1 MERPDTGGRARTRA
15 PSWRHFEAA
24 ALLACVGLLLWLES
38 LPPVS
43 LPEGYLGGAAFSLL
57 LALATTLLAPGYVL
71 WRLFAGDR
79 DHPFWEGIPFS
90 FAFGVAWLLIPASVV
105 MLVRSDM
112 ASLIQAVVMANAIFV
127 LAYVGVRSLGKL
139 PRSAAAAAAAE
150 PEESKRPSLWLL
162 AAALAAA
169 ARALYV
175 ASSRPYRFTSAG
187 DEWVYMRNIRRFLD
201 APRIYDPLEFDV
213 WDVVLALV
221 FRFSGL
227 EVVGTYRRLLA
238 PLLAFIALTAFLVL
252 ARRVFRDPDR
262 TCMALTILIVYC
274 LSDMY
279 MRGEGAGMGLFVR
292 IAEDKYA
299 CLLIALPLAQAAF
312 LEFLGSRSPTALGRF
327 VVLTLAA
334 TLVQPFAV
342 PWLALSC
349 GAVLV
354 SGLVT
359 RLIAFRRW
367 QLAGLA
373 VTVVAGTAL
382 AFWLRS
388 LRPRPYYNLYD
399 LSWDYNAILL
409 ELKGRQLLVL
419 SLEKAWYLV
428 HPWQINHPLVIAAL
442 VGSLFLLPWFRRS
455 LSAQF
460 LSLSALLPALLVF
473 NPVTAPMLGR
483 LVSPWRLH
491 WLLWMVPTAMILAT
505 LLHALVAR
513 IEALALRKWALRRG
527 RLIGVLG
534 VVALAAVDL
543 SLEDRMA
550 DSLKAFKA
558 KNRVMIRPEER
569 EFMRAVA
576 GDATLAGRLLAPREL
591 SVRLSAWTTRLQP
604 VLTID
609 IVRSQTK
616 AVIGPAEEFLSAS
629 RMGPKQAG
637 YLTAARIDYV
647 MAETGS
653 PVDIAMRSRPVPFR
667 LLHSNRALSLYA
679 WRPQY
684 WSALPDP

>member
-1 MERPDTGGRARTRA
+1 MERPDTGERTHA
-15 PSWRHFEAA
+15 PSWRHVEAA

-43 LPEGYLGGAAFSLL
+43 LPEGYLGAAAFSLL
-57 LALATTLLAPGYVL
+57 LALAATLLAPGYVL

-79 DHPFWEGIPFS
+79 DHPSWEGVPFS

-112 ASLIQAVVMANAIFV
+112 ASLTHAVVMANAIFV
-127 LAYVGVRSLGKL
+127 LAYLGVRSLGKL
-139 PRSAAAAAAAE
+139 PRPAAAAAAE
-150 PEESKRPSLWLL
+150 PEASRRPSLWLL

-201 APRIYDPLEFDV
+201 APRIYDPDEFDV

-238 PLLAFIALTAFLVL
+238 PILAFIALTAFLVL

-262 TCMALTILIVYC
+262 TCMALTILVVYG

-312 LEFLGSRSPTALGRF
+312 LEFLGSRSPTALARF

-354 SGLVT
+354 SGLLT
-359 RLIAFRRW
+359 RLIALRRW

-373 VTVVAGTAL
+373 VTVVAGSAL

-388 LRPRPYYNLYD
+388 LRPRPYYRLYD

-419 SLEKAWYLV
+419 SLEKAWYMV

-442 VGSLFLLPWFRRS
+442 AGSLFLLPWFRRS
-455 LSAQF
+455 LAAQY
-460 LSLSALLPALLVF
+460 LSLSALLPALLIF
-473 NPVTAPMLGR
+473 NPVTAPLLGR
-483 LVSPWRLH
+483 VVTPWRLH
-491 WLLWMVPTAMILAT
+491 WLLWMVPTAMILAA
-505 LLHALVAR
+505 LLHALLER
-513 IEALALRKWALRRG
+513 IEGVALRKWTVRRG
-527 RLIGVLG
+527 SLIGVLG
-534 VVALAAVDL
+534 VVALVAVDL

-558 KNRVMIRPEER
+558 KNRIMIRPEER

-576 GDATLAGRLLAPREL
+576 ADPTLAGRLLAPGGP
-591 SVRLSAWTTRLQP
+591 SIRLAAWTTRLQP

-609 IVRSQTK
+609 IVRSQTR

-629 RMGPKQAG
+629 RMGPEQAG
-637 YLTAARIDYV
+637 YLTAARINYV

-667 LLHSNRALSLYA
+667 ILHSNGALSLYA